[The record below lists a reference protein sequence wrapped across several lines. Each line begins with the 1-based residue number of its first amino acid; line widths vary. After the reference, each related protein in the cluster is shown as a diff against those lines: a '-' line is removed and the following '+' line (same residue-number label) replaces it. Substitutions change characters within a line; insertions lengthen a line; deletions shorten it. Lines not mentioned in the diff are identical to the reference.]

1 MAETSVW
8 IVEDE
13 SIVAMDLKTRL
24 LKMGYSVAG
33 ISGYAEE
40 AIEEIRLN
48 PPDIV
53 LMDIVLKGEMD
64 GIEAAAIIREEL
76 EIPVVYLTAYSEE
89 GTISRAKM
97 TEPYGYILKPFMERD
112 LQIAIEIALYKSSM
126 ERRLRSSERW
136 LKTTMQSMGEGIIA
150 TDTGGVVR
158 FMNPVASRLTGV
170 SEDEAIGTLLGAVF
184 RIESGAGSQGADPVL
199 EALRDQRAIHSDQLM
214 VLVSPDGTR
223 RFVEYTATPIMDEK
237 EHLSG
242 AVLIFRDISD
252 RVRIEEELR
261 RHREHLEELVAERTL
276 ELRKVNARLEQ
287 TLHYI
292 DMAEK
297 KWVEEALVSEVADN
311 YAGQP
316 RMPDGLISI
325 DPDLHIQLINYA
337 AEEMIGWTQKE
348 AENQPLSA
356 ILSLEGH
363 SKDAIA
369 KQLRSV
375 VAGGAR
381 EPMELNCVLLR
392 RDRVRMPVW
401 ISVEPFRDHSGAII
415 GATVSI
421 HRIEPS
427 SVGKI

>member
-13 SIVAMDLKTRL
+13 SIVAMDLKARL
-24 LKMGYSVAG
+24 LKMGYSVTG

-40 AIEEIRLN
+40 AIEEIRLH

-53 LMDIVLKGEMD
+53 LMDIVLKGTMD

-89 GTISRAKM
+89 GTISRAKV

-112 LQIAIEIALYKSSM
+112 LQIAIEIAVYKSSM
-126 ERRLRSSERW
+126 ERRLRASERW
-136 LKTTMQSMGEGIIA
+136 LKTTMQSMGEGVIA

-158 FMNPVASRLTGV
+158 FMNPVASSLTG
-170 SEDEAIGTLLGAVF
+170 IGEEQAAGSPSGTVF
-184 RIESGAGSQGADPVL
+184 RIENGAGNRGADPVL
-199 EALRDQRAIHSDQLM
+199 QALRDQRAVYSDQLM
-214 VLVSPDGTR
+214 VLVSLDGTR

-237 EHLSG
+237 EHLTGS
-242 AVLIFRDISD
+242 VLIFRDISD
-252 RVRIEEELR
+252 RVRTEEELR

-292 DMAEK
+292 DMVEK
-297 KWVEEALVSEVADN
+297 KWVEDALVSEVAGS
-311 YAGQP
+311 YTAQP

-325 DPDLHIQLINYA
+325 DSGLHVRLINYA
-337 AEEMIGWTQKE
+337 AEEMIGWTQKD

-381 EPMELNCVLLR
+381 EPVEMDCILLR
-392 RDRVRMPVW
+392 RDCVRMPVR
-401 ISVEPFRDHSGAII
+401 ISVEPFRDHSGMII

-421 HRIEPS
+421 RRIQPS
-427 SVGKI
+427 PVGKM

>member
-13 SIVAMDLKTRL
+13 SIVAMDLKARL

-40 AIEEIRLN
+40 AIEAIRLN
-48 PPDIV
+48 LPDIV
-53 LMDIVLKGEMD
+53 LMDIVLKGTMD

-89 GTISRAKM
+89 GTISRAKV

-112 LQIAIEIALYKSSM
+112 LQIAIDIALYKSSM
-126 ERRLRSSERW
+126 ERRIRASERW

-158 FMNPVASRLTGV
+158 LMNPVASRLTGV

-184 RIESGAGSQGADPVL
+184 RIESGTGSQGEDPVL
-199 EALRDQRAIHSDQLM
+199 QALRDQRAIHSDQLM
-214 VLVSPDGTR
+214 VLVSPDGSR
-223 RFVEYTATPIMDEK
+223 RFVEYTATPITDEK
-237 EHLSG
+237 EHLTGS
-242 AVLIFRDISD
+242 VLIFRDISD

-276 ELRKVNARLEQ
+276 ELRKVNTRLEQ

-297 KWVEEALVSEVADN
+297 KWVEEAFVSEVAGN
-311 YAGQP
+311 YPGQP

-325 DPDLHIQLINYA
+325 DSGLHVRLINYA
-337 AEEMIGWTQKE
+337 AEEMIGWTQKD

-369 KQLRSV
+369 KQLHSV
-375 VAGGAR
+375 VAGSAR
-381 EPMELNCVLLR
+381 EPMELDCVLLR
-392 RDRVRMPVW
+392 RDRVKIQVR
-401 ISVEPFRDHSGAII
+401 ISVEPFRDHSGVIS
-415 GATVSI
+415 GATISI
-421 HRIEPS
+421 HRIQPS
-427 SVGKI
+427 SIGKI

>member
-13 SIVAMDLKTRL
+13 SIVAMDLKARL
-24 LKMGYSVAG
+24 LKMGYHVAG

-53 LMDIVLKGEMD
+53 LMDIVLKGTMD
-64 GIEAAAIIREEL
+64 GIEAAGIIREEL
-76 EIPVVYLTAYSEE
+76 EIPVVYLTAYSEDS
-89 GTISRAKM
+89 TIFRAKV

-126 ERRLRSSERW
+126 ERKLRASERW

-150 TDTGGVVR
+150 TDSEGIVR
-158 FMNPVASRLTGV
+158 FMNPVATDLTGAV
-170 SEDEAIGTLLGAVF
+170 EDQAIGTPSGAAF
-184 RIESGAGSQGADPVL
+184 RIESSSGSQGTDPVL
-199 EALRDQRAIHSDQLM
+199 MALGDQRAVCSDEQM
-214 VLVSPDGTR
+214 VLISRDGTR
-223 RFVEYTATPIMDEK
+223 RFVEYTATPILDEK
-237 EHLSG
+237 DHLIG

-252 RVRIEEELR
+252 RVRAEEELR

-297 KWVEEALVSEVADN
+297 KWVEEALVSEVAGS
-311 YAGQP
+311 YTSQP

-325 DPDLHIQLINYA
+325 DSNLNIQLINYA
-337 AEEMIGWTQKE
+337 AEEMTGWRQKD
-348 AENQPLSA
+348 AVNQPLSGL
-356 ILSLEGH
+356 LSLEGY
-363 SKDAIA
+363 SEDAITDR
-369 KQLRSV
+369 LRSV
-375 VAGGAR
+375 VAGGSSR
-381 EPMELNCVLLR
+381 QPVEMDCVLLR
-392 RDRVRMPVW
+392 RDGGSMPVRVS
-401 ISVEPFRDHSGAII
+401 IEPFLDHSGVII

-421 HRIEPS
+421 QRI
-427 SVGKI
+427 

>member
-13 SIVAMDLKTRL
+13 SIVAMDLKARL

-40 AIEEIRLN
+40 AIEEIRLH

-53 LMDIVLKGEMD
+53 LMDIVLKGTMD

-89 GTISRAKM
+89 GTISRAKV

-112 LQIAIEIALYKSSM
+112 LQIAIEIAVYKSSM
-126 ERRLRSSERW
+126 ERRLRASERW
-136 LKTTMQSMGEGIIA
+136 LKTTMQSMGEGVIA

-158 FMNPVASRLTGV
+158 FMNPVASSLTGV
-170 SEDEAIGTLLGAVF
+170 GEEQAAGSPSGAVF
-184 RIESGAGSQGADPVL
+184 RIENGAGNRGADPVL
-199 EALRDQRAIHSDQLM
+199 QALRDQRAVYSDQLM
-214 VLVSPDGTR
+214 VLVSLDGTR

-237 EHLSG
+237 EHLTGS
-242 AVLIFRDISD
+242 VLIFRDISD
-252 RVRIEEELR
+252 RVRTEEELR

-292 DMAEK
+292 DMVEK
-297 KWVEEALVSEVADN
+297 KWVEDALVSEVAGS
-311 YAGQP
+311 YTAQP

-325 DPDLHIQLINYA
+325 DSGLHVRLINYA
-337 AEEMIGWTQKE
+337 AEEMIGWTQKD

-381 EPMELNCVLLR
+381 EPVEMDCILLR
-392 RDRVRMPVW
+392 RDCVRMPVR
-401 ISVEPFRDHSGAII
+401 ISVEPFRDHSGMII

-421 HRIEPS
+421 RRIQPS
-427 SVGKI
+427 PVGKM

>member
-13 SIVAMDLKTRL
+13 SIVAMDLKARL

-40 AIEEIRLN
+40 AVEEIRLN

-53 LMDIVLKGEMD
+53 LIDIVLKGEMD

-89 GTISRAKM
+89 GTISRAKL

-126 ERRLRSSERW
+126 ERRLRARERW
-136 LKTTMQSMGEGIIA
+136 LKTTIQSMGEGIIA
-150 TDTGGVVR
+150 TDTEGVVR
-158 FMNPVASRLTGV
+158 FMNPVASVLAGV
-170 SEDEAIGTLLGAVF
+170 SQDQATGSPSGAVF
-184 RIESGAGSQGADPVL
+184 RIESGTGSQGADPVL
-199 EALRDQRAIHSDQLM
+199 QALRDQRAICSDQLM
-214 VLVSPDGTR
+214 VLVSSDANR
-223 RFVEYTATPIMDEK
+223 RFVEYTATPIIDEK
-237 EHLSG
+237 EHIIG
-242 AVLIFRDISD
+242 AVLIFRDISV
-252 RVRIEEELR
+252 RVRTEEELR

-297 KWVEEALVSEVADN
+297 KWVEEALVSEVAGS
-311 YAGQP
+311 YTGQQ

-325 DPDLHIQLINYA
+325 DSDLHVRLINYA
-337 AEEMIGWTQKE
+337 AEEMTGWPQKD

-356 ILSLEGH
+356 LLSLEGY
-363 SKDAIA
+363 SEDSIA
-369 KQLRSV
+369 NWLRSV
-375 VAGGAR
+375 IAGAAR
-381 EPMELNCVLLR
+381 QPMEMDCVLLR
-392 RDRVRMPVW
+392 RDGGRMKVR
-401 ISVEPFRDHSGAII
+401 ISVEPFHDHSGVII
-415 GATVSI
+415 GATVSL
-421 HRIEPS
+421 HRM
-427 SVGKI
+427 

>member
-13 SIVAMDLKTRL
+13 SIVAMDLKARL

-40 AIEEIRLN
+40 AIEEICLN

-53 LMDIVLKGEMD
+53 LMDIVLKGSMD

-76 EIPVVYLTAYSEE
+76 EIPVVYLTAYSED
-89 GTISRAKM
+89 GTISRAKV

-112 LQIAIEIALYKSSM
+112 LRIAIEIALYKSMM
-126 ERRLRSSERW
+126 ERRLRASERW
-136 LKTTMQSMGEGIIA
+136 LKSTMQSMGEGIIA
-150 TDTGGVVR
+150 TDIGGFVR

-170 SEDEAIGTLLGAVF
+170 SEDKAIGTPSGTTFL
-184 RIESGAGSQGADPVL
+184 IENGNGSQGADPVL
-199 EALRDQRAIHSDQLM
+199 QALRDQRAVYSDQLM
-214 VLVSPDGTR
+214 VLVSSDANR
-223 RFVEYTATPIMDEK
+223 RFVEYTATPILDEK
-237 EHLSG
+237 DHLSG

-252 RVRIEEELR
+252 RVRVEEELR

-297 KWVEEALVSEVADN
+297 KWVEEALVSEVAGS
-311 YAGQP
+311 YTGQP

-325 DPDLHIQLINYA
+325 DSDLHVRLINYA
-337 AEEMIGWTQKE
+337 AEEMTGWTQKD

-356 ILSLEGH
+356 LLSLEDH
-363 SKDAIA
+363 SEDAIA
-369 KQLRSV
+369 NRLRSV
-375 VAGGAR
+375 VEGGAR
-381 EPMELNCVLLR
+381 QPLEMDCILLR
-392 RDRVRMPVW
+392 RDGVRMQVRV
-401 ISVEPFRDHSGAII
+401 SVEPFRDHSGVII
-415 GATVSI
+415 GATVSL
-421 HRIEPS
+421 HRM
-427 SVGKI
+427 